1 MSLLERVATES
12 KVFVTDY
19 ASYNEGSQFEF
30 GHWVDL
36 NDFTDEDDLMDYIK
50 EHFQK
55 ADKIRPLD
63 SPREEIMITDY
74 EGFPSALYSES
85 MDRDDFKKVYNLIE
99 YMDDNN
105 LETFENEDDNLLD
118 VWNEY
123 CREVNNGDEIYDFD
137 DGFMEF
143 ELPSNSREA
152 FTLGLYSKVNLSDDY
167 IFYNGY
173 GNLES
178 TDDPSKHIEV
188 SDLVNYIIRNL

>member
-1 MSLLERVATES
+1 MSLLERVAIES
-12 KVFVTDY
+12 KIFVTDY

-123 CREVNNGDEIYDFD
+123 CREVNNGDEIYNFD

-143 ELPSNSREA
+143 ELPSNPREA

-167 IFYNGY
+167 IFYDGR

-188 SDLVNYIIRNL
+188 SDLINYIIRNL